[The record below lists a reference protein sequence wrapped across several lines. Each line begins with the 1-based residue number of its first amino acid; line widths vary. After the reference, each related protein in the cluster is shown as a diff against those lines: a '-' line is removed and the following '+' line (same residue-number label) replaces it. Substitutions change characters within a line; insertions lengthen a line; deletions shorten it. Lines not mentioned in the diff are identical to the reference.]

1 MLAMSWAEMLG
12 VCLVAR
18 KAALLVA
25 KKADHLVGHLAYQTA
40 AHLAVSSGVR
50 AVDLRAEWRAEPL
63 VGYLA
68 ECWVAPKAARLVYSM
83 AARRAGY

>member
-1 MLAMSWAEMLG
+1 MSWAEMLG

-25 KKADHLVGHLAYQTA
+25 KKADHL
-40 AHLAVSSGVR
+40 AVSSGVQ
-50 AVDLRAEWRAEPL
+50 AVELRAEWRAEPL
-63 VGYLA
+63 VGYLV

-83 AARRAGY
+83 AARRAGNWVAYLAASKD